1 MLDNVKIGTKII
13 GGFLII
19 AFIALIIG
27 IVGSVNL
34 NKIAKADTRL
44 YENITVPITNLM
56 NVSVAFQQVRVIARD
71 MCNTKDLQEA
81 KKYGED
87 IKGLSA
93 TITKNIEELEKRIS
107 SEELKK
113 ANEHFGETRVV
124 YRKHLGTLTDLAS
137 QGKQEEALIL
147 MKGDARTAAVEEQDA
162 INKMVSI
169 MLEEAKKTSGNN
181 TKTASYAMIVMA
193 LAILA
198 GLVIAIGLGIFF
210 GKNISST
217 INSSIGEVER
227 LIAGTLD
234 GKLDMRGDAGKIN
247 FEFRPIIKG
256 INQLLDAV
264 IGPLN
269 VAAEYIDRISKGD
282 IPPKITDN
290 YKGDFNEIKNNI
302 NNCIDGLGGLVEVC
316 QVLQRMAVNDY
327 TRRIEGK
334 YQGVF
339 AQTGEATNQ
348 VQERV
353 INIRNAANNIADGDL
368 SPLEAFKQIGNGT
381 GKRSEQDTLAPAFIR
396 MMENIKAVINEVD
409 KLAAGAVDGKLNVRG
424 DVLKF
429 SGDYRKIIE
438 GINHTLNSLVDPLKM
453 AADYIDRIAR
463 GDMPPKITAEY
474 KGDFNLI
481 KNNLN
486 ELIGALDRITV
497 ISEDIADGNLMVVV
511 RERSEHDRLMIA
523 LKQMVSALQNIVMNV
538 KTATDNVAS
547 ASQEMSSSSEQIAEG
562 ATEQSAS
569 AEEVS
574 SSMEEMTAN
583 IKQNAD
589 NSNQTQKIAIKA
601 AEDAKEGGKA
611 VTATV
616 SAMKEIAGKISIIE
630 EIARQTNM
638 LALNAAIEAARAGE
652 HGKGF
657 AVVASE
663 VRSLA
668 ERSQMAAQE
677 IGKLSVASVEVA
689 EKAGVMLTQMVP
701 AIQKT
706 ADLVQE
712 ISVASNEQNTG
723 SEQINKAIQ
732 ELDRVIQQN
741 AGASEEMA
749 ATSEQLLSQAGQLQ
763 ELISF
768 FKLDSSRTSV
778 IKSVVKADKNKEA
791 FKGGG
796 KKLAS
801 RGNVKQLKQIGTAK
815 IDSGEKGIAL
825 KLDGSDSEDD
835 EYVRF

>member
-1 MLDNVKIGTKII
+1 MVLLKG
-13 GGFLII
+13 
-19 AFIALIIG
+19 
-27 IVGSVNL
+27 
-34 NKIAKADTRL
+34 
-44 YENITVPITNLM
+44 E
-56 NVSVAFQQVRVIARD
+56 ARAAA
-71 MCNTKDLQEA
+71 EA
-81 KKYGED
+81 
-87 IKGLSA
+87 
-93 TITKNIEELEKRIS
+93 
-107 SEELKK
+107 
-113 ANEHFGETRVV
+113 
-124 YRKHLGTLTDLAS
+124 
-137 QGKQEEALIL
+137 
-147 MKGDARTAAVEEQDA
+147 EQDA
-162 INKMVSI
+162 ITKMVAI
-169 MLEEAKKTSGNN
+169 MLEEAKKSSENN
-181 TKTASYAMIVMA
+181 TKTASFAMILMV
-193 LAILA
+193 LEKVVGLILA
-198 GLVIAIGLGIFF
+198 VGLGMFF

-227 LIAGTLD
+227 LIDGTLN

-247 FEFRPIIKG
+247 FEFRPILTG

-302 NNCIDGLGGLVEVC
+302 NNCIDGLGGLVESS

-327 TRRIEGK
+327 TRRVEGK

-339 AQTGEATNQ
+339 AQTAEATNS
-348 VQERV
+348 VHDRV
-353 INIRNAANNIADGDL
+353 MNIRNTVNKVADGDL

-396 MMENIKAVINEVD
+396 MMETIKAVINEID
-409 KLAAGAVDGKLNVRG
+409 KLAVGAVDGKLNVRG
-424 DVLKF
+424 DVAKF
-429 SGDYRKIIE
+429 TGDYRKIIE
-438 GINHTLNSLVDPLKM
+438 GINHTLDSLVNPLSM

-463 GDMPPKITAEY
+463 GDMPPKVTAEY

-486 ELIGALDRITV
+486 ELIDALDRITV

-511 RERSEHDRLMIA
+511 RERSEHDRLMLA
-523 LKQMVSALQNIVMNV
+523 LKQMVSALQGIVMNV

-547 ASQEMSSSSEQIAEG
+547 ASQEMSSSSEQIAQG

-589 NSNQTQKIAIKA
+589 NSNQTQKIALKA

-611 VTATV
+611 VHETV
-616 SAMKEIAGKISIIE
+616 NAMKEIAGKISIIE

-677 IGKLSVASVEVA
+677 IGKLSVDSVEVA
-689 EKAGVMLTQMVP
+689 EKAGTMLTQMVP

-706 ADLVQE
+706 AELVQE

-723 SEQINKAIQ
+723 AEQINKAIQ

-763 ELISF
+763 ELINF
-768 FKLDSSRTSV
+768 FKLDSSRVSAV
-778 IKSVVKADKNKEA
+778 RSVVKSDNKSREV
-791 FKGGG
+791 
-796 KKLAS
+796 KKLAA
-801 RGNVKQLKQIGTAK
+801 RGHIKPQKQLGTSK
-815 IDSGEKGIAL
+815 IESGEKGIML
-825 KLDGSDSEDD
+825 KLDASDSEDD
-835 EYVRF
+835 EYVRY

>member
-19 AFIALIIG
+19 AFIALVIG
-27 IVGSVNL
+27 IIGSVNL
-34 NKIAKADTRL
+34 NKIDKADTML
-44 YENITVPITNLM
+44 YKNITAPLANLM
-56 NVSVAFQQVRVIARD
+56 NVAVAFQQVRVIVRD
-71 MCNTKDLQEA
+71 MCHTKDIQEA
-81 KKYGED
+81 RKYGED
-87 IKGLSA
+87 IKNCSA
-93 TITKNIEELEKRIS
+93 IITENIKQFDESII
-107 SEELKK
+107 SEELKR
-113 ANEHFGETRVV
+113 ANERFAETRVV
-124 YRKHLGTLTDLAS
+124 YRKHLGTLTELTA

-147 MKGDARTAAVEEQDA
+147 LKGDARAAAEAEQEA
-162 INKMVSI
+162 ITKMVAL
-169 MLEEAKKTSGNN
+169 MLEEAKKSSENN
-181 TKTASYAMIVMA
+181 TKTANFAMILMA
-193 LAILA
+193 LSILVGVILA
-198 GLVIAIGLGIFF
+198 VVLGVLF

-217 INSSIGEVER
+217 INSSINEVER
-227 LIAGTLD
+227 LIDGTLN

-247 FEFRPIIKG
+247 FEFRPILTG

-282 IPPKITDN
+282 VPPKITDN

-302 NNCIDGLGGLVEVC
+302 NNCIDGLGGLVEAS

-327 TRRIEGK
+327 TRRVEGK

-339 AQTGEATNQ
+339 AQTAEATNS
-348 VQERV
+348 VHDRV
-353 INIRNAANNIADGDL
+353 TNIRNAVNKIADGDL
-368 SPLEAFKQIGNGT
+368 SPLESFKQIGNGT

-396 MMENIKAVINEVD
+396 MMETIKSVINEID

-424 DVLKF
+424 DVSKF
-429 SGDYRKIIE
+429 SGDYRKILE
-438 GINHTLNSLVDPLKM
+438 GINHTLDSLVTPLSM

-486 ELIGALDRITV
+486 ELIDALDRITV

-511 RERSEHDRLMIA
+511 RERSEHDRLMLA
-523 LKQMVSALQNIVMNV
+523 LKQMVSALQGIVMNV

-547 ASQEMSSSSEQIAEG
+547 ASQEMSSSSEQIAQG

-611 VTATV
+611 VSETV
-616 SAMKEIAGKISIIE
+616 NAMKEIAGKISIIE

-689 EKAGVMLTQMVP
+689 EKAGIMLTQMVP

-706 ADLVQE
+706 AELVQE

-723 SEQINKAIQ
+723 AEQINKAIQ

-763 ELISF
+763 ELINF

-778 IKSVVKADKNKEA
+778 IKSVVKGDKTREV
-791 FKGGG
+791 
-796 KKLAS
+796 KKLAA
-801 RGNVKQLKQIGTAK
+801 RGHVKPQKQIGTSK
-815 IDSGEKGIAL
+815 MDSGEKGIVL
-825 KLDGSDSEDD
+825 KLDASDSEDD
-835 EYVRF
+835 EYVRY

>member
-1 MLDNVKIGTKII
+1 MLDNVKIGTKIV

-19 AFIALIIG
+19 AFIALVIG
-27 IVGSVNL
+27 IIGSVNL
-34 NKIAKADTRL
+34 NKISSADTML
-44 YENITVPITNLM
+44 YKNITSPLANLM
-56 NVSVAFQQVRVIARD
+56 KVAVAFQQVRVIVRD
-71 MCNTKDLQEA
+71 MCHTKDIQEA
-81 KKYGED
+81 KKYGDD
-87 IKGLSA
+87 IKNCSEI
-93 TITKNIEELEKRIS
+93 ITENIKQFDESIV

-113 ANEHFGETRVV
+113 ANEHFAETRVV
-124 YRKHLGTLTDLAS
+124 YRKHLGTLTDLTT
-137 QGKQEEALIL
+137 QGKQEEAMIL
-147 MKGDARTAAVEEQDA
+147 LKGDARAAAEAEQEA
-162 INKMVSI
+162 INKMVAI
-169 MLEEAKKTSGNN
+169 MLEEAKKSSENN
-181 TKTASYAMIVMA
+181 TKTASFAMILMV
-193 LAILA
+193 LAILV
-198 GLVIAIGLGIFF
+198 GLILAVGLGMLF

-217 INSSIGEVER
+217 INSSISEVER
-227 LIAGTLD
+227 LIDGTLN

-247 FEFRPIIKG
+247 FEFRPILTG

-302 NNCIDGLGGLVEVC
+302 NNCIDGLGGLVESS
-316 QVLQRMAVNDY
+316 QILQRMAVNDY
-327 TRRIEGK
+327 TRRVEGK

-339 AQTGEATNQ
+339 AQTAEATNS
-348 VQERV
+348 VHDRV
-353 INIRNAANNIADGDL
+353 MNIRNTVNKVADGDL

-381 GKRSEQDTLAPAFIR
+381 GRRSEQDTLAPAFIR
-396 MMENIKAVINEVD
+396 MMETIKAVINEID

-424 DVLKF
+424 DIAKF

-438 GINHTLNSLVDPLKM
+438 GINHTLDSLVNPLSM

-463 GDMPPKITAEY
+463 GDMPPKVTAEY

-486 ELIGALDRITV
+486 ELIDALDRITV

-511 RERSEHDRLMIA
+511 RERSEHDRLMLA
-523 LKQMVSALQNIVMNV
+523 LKQMVSALQGIVMNV

-547 ASQEMSSSSEQIAEG
+547 ASQEMSSSSEQIAQG

-589 NSNQTQKIAIKA
+589 NSNQTQKIALKS

-611 VTATV
+611 VHETV
-616 SAMKEIAGKISIIE
+616 NAMKEIAGKISIIE

-668 ERSQMAAQE
+668 ERSQKAAQE

-689 EKAGVMLTQMVP
+689 EKAGTMLTQMVP

-706 ADLVQE
+706 AELVQE
-712 ISVASNEQNTG
+712 ISVASNEQNVG
-723 SEQINKAIQ
+723 AEQIHKAIQ

-763 ELISF
+763 ELINF
-768 FKLDSSRTSV
+768 FKLDSSRVSAV
-778 IKSVVKADKNKEA
+778 RSVVKSDKTREV
-791 FKGGG
+791 
-796 KKLAS
+796 KKLAA
-801 RGNVKQLKQIGTAK
+801 RGHVKPQKQLGTSK
-815 IDSGEKGIAL
+815 MDQGEKGIVL
-825 KLDGSDSEDD
+825 KLDASDSEDE
-835 EYVRF
+835 EYVRY

>member
-34 NKIAKADTRL
+34 NKIAKADARL
-44 YENITVPITNLM
+44 YENITIPITNLM
-56 NVSVAFQQVRVIARD
+56 NISIEFQKVRVIVRD
-71 MCNTKDLQEA
+71 MCHTKNLEEV
-81 KKYGED
+81 KKYGDD
-87 IKGLSA
+87 IVNCSA
-93 TITKNIEELEKRIS
+93 IITKNVEEFEKRIS
-107 SEELKK
+107 SDELKR
-113 ANEHFGETRVV
+113 ANEYFGQTRVV
-124 YRKHLGTLTDLAS
+124 YRKHLATLTDLAK
-137 QGKQEEALIL
+137 QGKEAEAMVLLKGEARAAAEAEQE
-147 MKGDARTAAVEEQDA
+147 A
-162 INKMVSI
+162 ITKMVAI
-169 MLEEAKKTSGNN
+169 MLDEAKKGSENN
-181 TKTASYAMIVMA
+181 TKTASYGMIVMV
-193 LAILA
+193 LAIIVGLILA
-198 GLVIAIGLGIFF
+198 VGLGMFF

-217 INSSIGEVER
+217 INSSINEVER
-227 LIAGTLD
+227 LIDGTLN

-247 FEFRPIIKG
+247 FEFRPILTG
-256 INQLLDAV
+256 INKLLDAV

-302 NNCIDGLGGLVEVC
+302 NNCIDGLGGLVEAS

-327 TRRIEGK
+327 TRRVEGK
-334 YQGVF
+334 YQGIF
-339 AQTGEATNQ
+339 AQTGEATNF
-348 VQERV
+348 VHDRV
-353 INIRNAANNIADGDL
+353 TNIRNAVNKIADGDL
-368 SPLEAFKQIGNGT
+368 SPLESFKQIGNGT

-396 MMENIKAVINEVD
+396 MMETIKAVINEID

-424 DVLKF
+424 DVSKF

-438 GINHTLNSLVDPLKM
+438 GINHTLDSLVTPLSM

-486 ELIGALDRITV
+486 ELIEALDRITV

-511 RERSEHDRLMIA
+511 RERSEHDRLMLA
-523 LKQMVSALQNIVMNV
+523 LKQMVSALQGIVMNV

-547 ASQEMSSSSEQIAEG
+547 ASQEMSSSSEQIAQG

-589 NSNQTQKIAIKA
+589 NSNQTQKIALKA
-601 AEDAKEGGKA
+601 ADDAKEGGKA
-611 VTATV
+611 VHETV
-616 SAMKEIAGKISIIE
+616 NAMKEIAGKISIIE

-689 EKAGVMLTQMVP
+689 EKAGIMLTQMVP

-706 ADLVQE
+706 AELVQE

-723 SEQINKAIQ
+723 AEQINKAIQ

-763 ELISF
+763 ELINF
-768 FKLDSSRTSV
+768 FKIDSTRA
-778 IKSVVKADKNKEA
+778 IQSVVRSDRKELPL
-791 FKGGG
+791 KSGG
-796 KKLAS
+796 KKLGS
-801 RGNVKQLKQIGTAK
+801 RAGVKQPKQITTSK
-815 IDSGEKGIAL
+815 MDSGEKGIAL
-825 KLDGSDSEDD
+825 KLDASDSEDD
-835 EYVRF
+835 EYVRY